1 MDQATWRVVSKL
13 NALKFFVGKNTFS
26 TVEQLKVATVA
37 INQVL
42 TELKV
47 REEKRREAVCM
58 LISLAQNISP
68 DNFLQ

>member
-37 INQVL
+37 INKVL

-47 REEKRREAVCM
+47 SKRGRGCAWRAD
-58 LISLAQNISP
+58 LSIPQNISP
-68 DNFLQ
+68 ENFLQ

>member
-13 NALKFFVGKNTFS
+13 HALKFFVGKNTFS

-47 REEKRREAVCM
+47 RCGSQ
-58 LISLAQNISP
+58 LLLSP
-68 DNFLQ
+68 